1 MASETEIA
9 NLHDTLW
16 AQEKIVRLQVSVED
30 PLRVQVL
37 NSLQQLW
44 EGDL

>member
-1 MASETEIA
+1 MASEAEITY
-9 NLHDTLW
+9 LHDTLG
-16 AQEKIVRLQVSVED
+16 AQEEIVRLQVSVED

-44 EGDL
+44 GG